1 MGNPTL
7 EHFAALQ
14 LDYIIIGGGT
24 AGLAVAARLSE
35 DAEVQVGVIEAGP
48 SALDRENNGAI
59 NIPGRYGETIGSEYD
74 WQFETISQPG
84 LGGRSLPWPRGR
96 VLGGTSAL
104 NFMAWNRGH
113 RDDYDAWATLGNL
126 GWGWKDLLP
135 FFRRSENFHPPS
147 AAHQEYY
154 KSAYDPEVNG
164 TGGPLQT
171 SHVKQYGIAHQYWH
185 DTLNN
190 LGVESIPDSLAGA
203 NSGAWNMICTLDPA
217 RQERSY
223 SASAYYAPIAG
234 RKNMHILTEA
244 TVLEVILE
252 LDNNSDWAARGVQV
266 RCGEEEASII
276 ATREVILSAGS
287 VQSPQLLEL
296 SGIGQRDILEA
307 AGIDVKIHNPNV
319 GENLQDHMMTATIF
333 EIPPTFPT
341 RDDILGDPIQRTA
354 ADHAY
359 YASQTGPWTVM
370 PCSVAYTPL
379 SQILPT
385 DECAELYNDAQKIA
399 KETGRISDALLA
411 SQFEPGKT
419 RGQIESLFDLG
430 NWSPDFVSEPGK
442 KYATMLQML
451 QYPFSRGSIH
461 LPPKGDKQK
470 TTVDDKPV
478 IDPQY
483 YLGAGEIDRRIMAKA
498 QRWTDRICQTEPL
511 AHIVRARVFP
521 TPAETSDSEETVYD
535 KFVSNYTITDWH
547 PIGTCAMGGYQNA
560 KAGVVDERLRVYGV
574 RGLRV
579 IDASIMPLQI
589 GAHIQA
595 TVYAIAEK
603 GAEMIKEDYASRG

>member
-1 MGNPTL
+1 MKSPTL
-7 EHFAALQ
+7 KEFASFQ

-35 DAEVQVGVIEAGP
+35 DPEVQVGVIEAGP
-48 SALDRENNGAI
+48 SALGREDNGAI

-74 WQFETISQPG
+74 WQFETTSQPG

-113 RDDYDAWATLGNL
+113 RDDYDAWVQLGNS
-126 GWGWKDLLP
+126 GWGWEDLLP

-147 AAHQEYY
+147 AAHQAYY
-154 KSAYDPEVNG
+154 KSAYDPKVNG
-164 TGGPLQT
+164 TGGPLHT

-185 DTLNN
+185 DTLNV
-190 LGVESIPDSLAGA
+190 LGVKSVPDSLTGI
-203 NSGAWNMICTLDPA
+203 NSGAWNMVCTLDPDH
-217 RQERSY
+217 QERSY

-234 RKNMHILTEA
+234 RKNLHVLTEA
-244 TVLEVILE
+244 TVLEIIL
-252 LDNNSDWAARGVQV
+252 DWNGDGKWVATGVRV
-266 RCGEEEASII
+266 RCGGEAAKIL
-276 ATREVILSAGS
+276 AAREVILSAGS
-287 VQSPQLLEL
+287 VQAPQLLEL
-296 SGIGQRDILEA
+296 SGIGRRDVLEA
-307 AGIDVKIHNPNV
+307 AGIELKVHNPNV

-341 RDDILGDPIQRTA
+341 RDDILADPVQRTA
-354 ADHAY
+354 ADDAY

-370 PCSVAYTPL
+370 PCSVAYMPL
-379 SQILPT
+379 SQVLT
-385 DECAELYNDAQKIA
+385 SEECIELYNDAQRFA
-399 KETGRISDALLA
+399 KETGHACDTLLA
-411 SQFEPGKT
+411 SQFEPGKI
-419 RGQIESLFDLG
+419 RGQIEFLFDVG
-430 NWSPDFVSEPGK
+430 NWSPYFVSEPGK

-461 LPPKGDKQK
+461 LPPKSGKLR

-478 IDPQY
+478 IDPCY
-483 YLGAGEIDRRIMAKA
+483 YLGAGELDKKIMAKA
-498 QRWTDRICQTEPL
+498 QIWADRICQTEPL
-511 AHIVRARVFP
+511 AQMVRGRVFP
-521 TPAETSDSEETVYD
+521 PPAEGPGSEGRVYED
-535 KFVSNYTITDWH
+535 FVSNYTITDWH
-547 PIGTCAMGGYQNA
+547 PVGTCAMGGYEGA

-574 RGLRV
+574 SGLRV

-603 GAEMIKEDYASRG
+603 GAEMIKEDYASR